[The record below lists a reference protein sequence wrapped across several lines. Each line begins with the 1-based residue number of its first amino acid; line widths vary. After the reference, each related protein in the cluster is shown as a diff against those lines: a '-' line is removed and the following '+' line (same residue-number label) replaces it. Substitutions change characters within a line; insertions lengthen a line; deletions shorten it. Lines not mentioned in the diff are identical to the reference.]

1 MDDGNLVLVSYQLH
15 VLHVWHQTL
24 ALQVVHQHHQVSV
37 AREVP
42 SAFTCEA
49 IHFQEEQPEVGER
62 QKLLLVQ
69 KQIRVQQRSQKEL
82 SLDAEELKLKFKHGT
97 IVFIIIRVLNQLN
110 VNVLRST
117 EVLDNERC

>member
-1 MDDGNLVLVSYQLH
+1 
-15 VLHVWHQTL
+15 LHVWHQTL
-24 ALQVVHQHHQVSV
+24 VLQVVYQHHQVSV
-37 AREVP
+37 AREVT

-69 KQIRVQQRSQKEL
+69 KKIRVQQRSQKEL
-82 SLDAEELKLKFKHGT
+82 SLDAEKLELKFKHGS

-110 VNVLRST
+110 VYVLRST